1 MLLLPVSLAFSILR
15 YRLWDIEVIANRT
28 LVYGVLTGVLIL
40 VYFGSIILLQE
51 IFRAIT
57 GQESPLAVVFSTLVI
72 AALFAPLRRRIQSV
86 IDRRFFRRKY
96 DAEQVLVE
104 FAAVARDE
112 VSLDKLAAELQ
123 RVAEETMQPAHVSL
137 WIKHSD

>member
-1 MLLLPVSLAFSILR
+1 MQR
-15 YRLWDIEVIANRT
+15 
-28 LVYGVLTGVLIL
+28 
-40 VYFGSIILLQE
+40 
-51 IFRAIT
+51 
-57 GQESPLAVVFSTLVI
+57 
-72 AALFAPLRRRIQSV
+72 V

-123 RVAEETMQPAHVSL
+123 SVMEETMQPTHVSL
-137 WIKHSD
+137 WINHID